1 MFRKRFWAALGAA
14 VVFSWPQVTTAQA
27 GAPAI
32 PREFRG
38 AWVASV
44 ANIDWPSRPGLSA
57 WQQQAELIAILDRAR
72 ALHGLKRFVEAR
84 KTADEALALR
94 PQGRTSAY
102 LRVVS
107 GDLYV
112 EENNLSQAAA
122 DYLYVINFHE
132 DADLKPLAIH
142 KYIGVLEKQGK
153 ADEAAKFKAKLT
165 TEFPNWRAP

>member
-72 ALHGLKRFVEAR
+72 ELRLNAVLLQVRPPADALYDSPFE
-84 KTADEALALR
+84 
-94 PQGRTSAY
+94 PWSAY
-102 LRVVS
+102 LTANAS
-107 GDLYV
+107 G
-112 EENNLSQAAA
+112 S
-122 DYLYVINFHE
+122 
-132 DADLKPLAIH
+132 
-142 KYIGVLEKQGK
+142 
-153 ADEAAKFKAKLT
+153 
-165 TEFPNWRAP
+165 